1 MARSSD
7 RTIRV
12 GILCNGITFERW
24 QAEAIRHAM
33 SVQGVEICVLIIKEE
48 APKAP
53 LGFWERQRKRHWSTA
68 LYRRYRQR
76 NFRPG
81 AMTREDLSPILG
93 ALPRV
98 MVAPLTVKGKEQFTN
113 TDVDR
118 IRDHRVDVLL
128 RFGFNILEGEI
139 LDLPTHGIWSFH
151 HGDPCKFRGGPPG
164 LWEIMKG
171 DPVTGAVL
179 QRLTDRLDAGLI
191 LREGWFPTID
201 HSLTETVDT
210 VLMHTAIWPAQ
221 VMRAILG
228 GSARA
233 SEGKVCGSPG
243 PIHRYPEN
251 AKFIRFLVKQV
262 KNKLAFHRR
271 ELKYHEDWNVGILYE
286 PISTLVDTDP
296 GQNVR
301 WLPPPSANNF
311 RADPFGYIDKDGQ
324 LNVLYEKYDHG
335 IQQGEIARIRPKK
348 DNVLKRSRTMLQ
360 LSTHLSYPYVV
371 QQGDA
376 VYVVPEQAAAGRVD
390 LYRITG
396 DNDALEQVT
405 TLLNEPLF
413 DPTLFEHEGRWW
425 LLGTKAPLTNVSLHA
440 YHSDSLQGP
449 FVAHTQNPI
458 KMDIRSARPG
468 GTPFY
473 KDGVLWRPGQDSSIT
488 YGGRIALNRVIELT
502 PSTFLESTE
511 KFIGPIA
518 GSEWNKGLHTL
529 CGMGDITLIDGK
541 RLITIPERRKAVRQ
555 RKLDKLKQRT
565 SR

>member
-1 MARSSD
+1 MERSRD
-7 RTIRV
+7 LTIRV
-12 GILCNGITFERW
+12 GILCNGTTFERW

-33 SVQGVEICVLIIKEE
+33 NVPGVEICVLIIKEE
-48 APKAP
+48 VPKAP
-53 LGFWERQRKRHWSTA
+53 IGFWEKLRDRNWSTA
-68 LYRRYRQR
+68 LYRRYRQHT
-76 NFRPG
+76 FRPG
-81 AMTREDLSPILG
+81 AMTGEDLSPILG
-93 ALPRV
+93 NLPRV
-98 MVAPLTVKGKEQFTN
+98 MVVPGTFKGRERFTR
-113 TDVDR
+113 TDLDK
-118 IRDHRVDVLL
+118 IRDHRPDVLL

-139 LDLPTHGIWSFH
+139 LDLPSYGVWSFH
-151 HGDPCKFRGGPPG
+151 HGDPTKFRGGPPG
-164 LWEIMKG
+164 LWEIIQ
-171 DPVTGAVL
+171 DEPVTGAIL
-179 QRLTDRLDAGLI
+179 QRLTEQLDAGRI

-210 VLMHTAIWPAQ
+210 VLMHAAIWPAQ
-221 VMRAILG
+221 VMRAILFG
-228 GSARA
+228 DSRA
-233 SEGKVCGSPG
+233 ADGRVCVSPG
-243 PIHRYPEN
+243 PIHRYPSN
-251 AKFIRFLVKQV
+251 TKFIGFLAKQAL
-262 KNKLAFHRR
+262 NKLAFHRR
-271 ELKYHEDWNVGILYE
+271 ELKFHEDWNVGILYE
-286 PISTLVDTDP
+286 PIASLVDADP

-324 LNVLYEKYDHG
+324 LNVLYEKFDHG
-335 IQQGEIARIRPKK
+335 IQRGEIARIRPKK

-360 LSTHLSYPYVV
+360 LNTHLSYPYVV
-371 QQGDA
+371 QQGDT
-376 VYVVPEQAAAGRVD
+376 VYVVPEQAAVGRVD

-396 DNDALEQVT
+396 ENEALEHMT

-440 YHSDSLQGP
+440 FYSDGLQGP

-473 KDGVLWRPGQDSSIT
+473 KDGILWRPGQDSSNT
-488 YGGRIALNRVIELT
+488 YGGRIALNRVIELSPT
-502 PSTFLESTE
+502 TFLESTE

-518 GSEWNKGLHTL
+518 GSDWNKGLHTL
-529 CGMGDITLIDGK
+529 CAMGDITLIDGK